1 MPPKKK
7 TKRVTVL
14 LDEKIASDL
23 DEYCRETARKKSTL
37 VASLIEEFLRKENFP
52 EEPRLL

>member
-14 LDEKIASDL
+14 LDEKIAFSL
-23 DEYCRETARKKSTL
+23 DEYCRKTARKKSTL
-37 VASLIEEFLRKENFP
+37 VASLIEDFLREQDLP